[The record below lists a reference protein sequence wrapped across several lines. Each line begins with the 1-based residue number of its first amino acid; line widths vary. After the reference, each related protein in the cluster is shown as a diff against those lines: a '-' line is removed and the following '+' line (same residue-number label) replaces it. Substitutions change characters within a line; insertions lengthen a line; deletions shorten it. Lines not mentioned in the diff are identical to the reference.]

1 MDREAW
7 RATVHGVKKG
17 WTWLS
22 DKAQN
27 NIYVKILPLLFFLFS
42 HTVMSNSLQPH
53 GLQHARPLCPSP
65 CPRVCPSS
73 CSLHQWCCSAISSY
87 DTLFSFCS
95 QYPAFIITYL
105 YFFNSFFY
113 VSLPLI
119 LLPKIHPPHSYPPF
133 SSQPFNVRGIRD
145 QIDNICWIIGKAR
158 EFQKEKKK
166 NLLLFHW
173 LHKSPWLC
181 GSQLW
186 EILKDT
192 GVPDHLTCLLSN
204 CMQDKRQQ
212 LEPDLEQRS
221 DSKLERSNIK
231 AVYFVALLI

>member
-7 RATVHGVKKG
+7 QATVHGVKKG

-65 CPRVCPSS
+65 SPRVCPSS
-73 CSLHQWCCSAISSY
+73 CSLHRWCCSAISSY

-95 QYPAFIITYL
+95 QYPSAFITTYL

-166 NLLLFHW
+166 KIYFCFTDYTKALDCVDHN
-173 LHKSPWLC
+173 C
-181 GSQLW
+181 GKF
-186 EILKDT
+186 LKT
-192 GVPDHLTCLLSN
+192 QEYQTTLPASWATVCRARGS
-204 CMQDKRQQ
+204 
-212 LEPDLEQRS
+212 S
-221 DSKLERSNIK
+221 
-231 AVYFVALLI
+231 